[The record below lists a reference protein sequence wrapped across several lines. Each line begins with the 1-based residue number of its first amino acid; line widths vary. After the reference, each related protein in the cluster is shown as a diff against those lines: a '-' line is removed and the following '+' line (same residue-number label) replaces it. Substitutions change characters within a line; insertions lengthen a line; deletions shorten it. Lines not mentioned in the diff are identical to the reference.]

1 MESGGKMTDKKLL
14 VIRYVLDQMD
24 LINIE
29 LEEQQKFLLLDVVRS
44 IGMTS
49 AFFNYYMN
57 DGCQLLNDTF
67 PYIIIEGQ
75 LEWNVPYNR
84 VTLEEDSRNI

>member
-1 MESGGKMTDKKLL
+1 
-14 VIRYVLDQMD
+14 
-24 LINIE
+24 
-29 LEEQQKFLLLDVVRS
+29 
-44 IGMTS
+44 
-49 AFFNYYMN
+49 MN

>member
-1 MESGGKMTDKKLL
+1 MTDKKLL

-29 LEEQQKFLLLDVVRS
+29 LEEQQKVPLLDVVRS

>member
-1 MESGGKMTDKKLL
+1 MTDKKLL

-29 LEEQQKFLLLDVVRS
+29 LEEQQKFPLLDVRS

>member
-1 MESGGKMTDKKLL
+1 MADKKLL
-14 VIRYVLDQMD
+14 VTRHVLDQID

-29 LEEQQKFLLLDVVRS
+29 LEEQQKFPLLDVVRF
-44 IGMTS
+44 IGMIST
-49 AFFNYYMN
+49 FFNYYMD

-67 PYIIIEGQ
+67 PYMIIEGQ

-84 VTLEEDSRNI
+84 VTLEDFW

>member
-29 LEEQQKFLLLDVVRS
+29 LEEQQKFPLLDVVRS

-49 AFFNYYMN
+49 AF
-57 DGCQLLNDTF
+57 LT
-67 PYIIIEGQ
+67 II
-75 LEWNVPYNR
+75 
-84 VTLEEDSRNI
+84 

>member
-29 LEEQQKFLLLDVVRS
+29 LEEQQKFPLLDVVRS